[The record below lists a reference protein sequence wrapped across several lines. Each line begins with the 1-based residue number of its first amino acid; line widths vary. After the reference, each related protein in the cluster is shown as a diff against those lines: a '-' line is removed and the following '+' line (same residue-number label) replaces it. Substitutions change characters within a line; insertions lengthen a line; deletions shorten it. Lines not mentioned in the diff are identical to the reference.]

1 MAADILILSRFCLEK
16 KQPKIR
22 IEPKIQQC
30 HPYIDTEKNS
40 YTCVQRNMYKDVYC
54 SNAARVTKTWKLLNV
69 INRRMDKYIG
79 ICSHSKILLLL
90 KINELKLH
98 VPT

>member
-1 MAADILILSRFCLEK
+1 MAADILILSRFSLEK

-69 INRRMDKYIG
+69 MRMDKYLG

-90 KINELKLH
+90 KIKINELKLH